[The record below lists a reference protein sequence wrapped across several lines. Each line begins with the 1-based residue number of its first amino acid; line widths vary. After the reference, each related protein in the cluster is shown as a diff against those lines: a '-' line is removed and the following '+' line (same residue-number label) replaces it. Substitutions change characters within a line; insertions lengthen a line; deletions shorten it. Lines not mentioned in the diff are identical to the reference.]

1 MPFASSR
8 RFSSQQVRGGAD
20 RRTAAALVL
29 LALVPLSA
37 NAEPFPGGSGPDP
50 TDLRTYLECSEA
62 SNVRLLGFDEA
73 AFCSTVFL
81 RIKLS
86 FVPDIDL
93 DTFNSLS
100 PTEKSVVDRH
110 SYRLYLDWKEQHADE
125 IDALL
130 TEIRSSQADS

>member
-1 MPFASSR
+1 MPFTPSRRPSSR
-8 RFSSQQVRGGAD
+8 QTQGGAG
-20 RRTAAALVL
+20 RRSATALVL
-29 LALVPLSA
+29 LALLPLSA
-37 NAEPFPGGSGPDP
+37 QAEPLPVGSGPDP

-62 SNVRLLGFDEA
+62 SNVQLLGFNEA
-73 AFCSTVFL
+73 AFCSTVFM

-100 PTEKSVVDRH
+100 PTEKTALDRH

-130 TEIRSSQADS
+130 TEIRSSQRDS